1 MAKTY
6 IDTVKYMVHGT
17 LEIGGMVEKPDVVGA
32 LFGQT
37 EGLLGDELDL
47 RELQKNGRIGRI
59 EVDLQ
64 ARAGKSVGKITLPSS
79 LDMVETSILA
89 AALETVDR
97 VGPYDAHIKVDKIED
112 TRNVK
117 RRAVVDRAKELLKG
131 LLTTEIPE
139 SKEISELVRQEVKV
153 SEISEYGPERLP
165 AGPGIASMDAIIVVE
180 GRADVLNLLKNSM
193 NNAVAIG
200 GANVP
205 KTLAG
210 LCKEKEVTLFLDGD
224 RGGDI
229 ILREIMS
236 VADIDY
242 VARAPAGKEVEELS
256 RKEMIKAL
264 RARVPIEQVENA
276 MKRNAEQP
284 QDQRG
289 NEGGRYDR
297 FRGGGNRRYEPQAQG
312 YPAQQQQAPSQPTY
326 GREVQRSSAH
336 DMQSIPAVPGI
347 APARMPSAPA
357 PSESSAEI
365 PQEFYASLG
374 ELENTA
380 RARMYDA
387 SNALKSEILV
397 KDILSTL
404 ESSAGDVHSVVFD
417 GVVTQRLA
425 DLAASKGVK
434 VLLGVKVGNV
444 FKKPESL
451 TIGTKK

>member
-17 LEIGGMVEKPDVVGA
+17 LEIGGMIEKPDVVGA

-64 ARAGKSVGKITLPSS
+64 ARAGRSMGKITLPSS

-97 VGPYDAHIKVDKIED
+97 VGPYDAHIKIEKIED

-117 RRAVVDRAKELLKG
+117 RRAVVDRAKVLLKS

-139 SKEISELVRQEVKV
+139 SKEISELVRQEIKI

-165 AGPGIASMDAIIVVE
+165 AGPGLASMDAIIVVE
-180 GRADVLNLLKNSM
+180 GRADVLNLMKNSM
-193 NNAVAIG
+193 NNVVAIG

-276 MKRNAEQP
+276 MKRNTEHS
-284 QDQRG
+284 QDQRSG
-289 NEGGRYDR
+289 DGSRFGG
-297 FRGGGNRRYEPQAQG
+297 FRGGGRRYEQRG
-312 YPAQQQQAPSQPTY
+312 YPERQP
-326 GREVQRSSAH
+326 RETQPGEQHSV
-336 DMQSIPAVPGI
+336 IPQVAGI
-347 APARMPSAPA
+347 APARQPDAPATQA
-357 PSESSAEI
+357 PSEAGAAAPADV
-365 PQEFYASLG
+365 PQEFYSSLA

-380 RARMYDA
+380 RARLYDA
-387 SNALKSEILV
+387 GNALKSEILV
-397 KDILSTL
+397 KDILSSL
-404 ESSAGDVHSVVFD
+404 ESSAGDVHAVVFD

-425 DLAASKGVK
+425 DLASSKGVK

-444 FKKPESL
+444 FKKPAGL